1 MFGLLLYIHIENTL
15 LYTLVWIAGIF
26 VFILLVIAL
35 LVQRRIR
42 ARLQGELALQEQVRQ
57 GYVEYEFILK
67 AMKLCVWHLNPKTR
81 IITHEMDFRERQ
93 DSHHVMPNGPI
104 ETIVAMMVKSAR
116 ERVYSALV
124 DICTGRTS
132 TFYQQYQI
140 RPRNTGPLLWEESY
154 ATVVARDAEG
164 FPEKIVGASMYIG
177 ERKNMEAALVNARNK
192 AEESERMKT
201 AFLANIGHEIRTPL
215 NAIVG
220 FADLLSLVEGKEE
233 RDQLIAEIQANNQ
246 KLIQVVEGLVSM
258 SQVEAESKTLAY
270 SQVDL
275 NQIITQMVGTYAMM
289 VHSPDVSIETQFPRT
304 ELTMVTDLD
313 KLTEILKHIMQNAVK
328 FTAKGKITVGY
339 DYLDEDDVRI
349 WIRDTGKGIPAEEQE
364 RIFDRFV
371 KLDDFVPGMGLG
383 LSATKSYVDSLGG
396 VIGVESRLGEG
407 STFWVRLPLIMT

>member
-1 MFGLLLYIHIENTL
+1 MFGLLLYVHIENTL
-15 LYTLVWIAGIF
+15 LYTLVWIAGIIVF
-26 VFILLVIAL
+26 VLLVIAL
-35 LVQRRIR
+35 LVQRRTR
-42 ARLQGELALQEQVRQ
+42 ARLQGELALQEKMRQ

-67 AMKLCVWHLNPKTR
+67 AMKLCVWHLDPKTR
-81 IITHEMDFRERQ
+81 FITHEVDFRERQ
-93 DSHHVMPNGPI
+93 DHHQVMPNGPI
-104 ETIVAMMVKSAR
+104 ETIVAMMGKSVR

-132 TFYQQYQI
+132 SFYQQYQI
-140 RPRNTGPLLWEESY
+140 RPGNAGPLLWEESY
-154 ATVVARDAEG
+154 ATVVARDAAG
-164 FPEKIVGASMYIG
+164 LPEKIVGASMYIG
-177 ERKNMEAALVNARNK
+177 DRKNMEAALVNARNK
-192 AEESERMKT
+192 AEESERMKA
-201 AFLANIGHEIRTPL
+201 AFLASIGHEIRTPL

-220 FADLLSLVEGKEE
+220 FADLLHVVEGKEE

-258 SQVEAESKTLAY
+258 SQIEAEGKTLAY

-289 VHSPDVSIETQFPRT
+289 VHSPDVSIETQFPRA

-313 KLTEILKHIMQNAVK
+313 KLTEILKHMMQNAVK

-339 DYLDEDDVRI
+339 DYLDEDDVCI

-383 LSATKSYVDSLGG
+383 LSAAKSYVDSLGG